1 MDKEKRPYKE
11 KITERIQTGMIIDRL
26 HKHVDGEV
34 EMSATQINA
43 ARILLAKVVPDQ
55 SSSQSSHS
63 VTVQDDT
70 KPREENR
77 NRAKGILQAIN
88 NG

>member
-1 MDKEKRPYKE
+1 MDKEKQPYKN
-11 KITERIQTGMIIDRL
+11 KITERIQTGMIVDRL
-26 HKHVDGEV
+26 HKHVAGEI

-55 SSSQSSHS
+55 SASSHS

-70 KPREENR
+70 KPREEHR
-77 NRAKGILQAIN
+77 ERARRILQAVN
-88 NG
+88 